1 MSVSALIKGD
11 NHHSNLELDAI
22 NLSVGQNMKNA
33 LEIRL
38 KILLVLHH
46 FDFKIDKSYAH
57 RIQTGNTT
65 TQDKHTRP
73 HTRTKDHTI
82 ARIKVEI
89 IELR

>member
-46 FDFKIDKSYAH
+46 FDFKIDKSVSY
-57 RIQTGNTT
+57 IL
-65 TQDKHTRP
+65 
-73 HTRTKDHTI
+73 I
-82 ARIKVEI
+82 IK
-89 IELR
+89 